1 MGMNPTSAR
10 NDLPWPASGLSGAR
24 LRGRKSV
31 RHYHTP
37 SSVARQCLL
46 SWPGTVRTACAQ
58 GKDIRGGIWE
68 RLQDDED
75 LIRLKITLLMALVI
89 FTAVLEWVT

>member
-1 MGMNPTSAR
+1 MGMNPSSIR
-10 NDLPWPASGLSGAR
+10 NDLRWPVSGLSGAR

-31 RHYHTP
+31 RQHHAP
-37 SSVARQCLL
+37 SSAARQCLL
-46 SWPGTVRTACAQ
+46 SWPDTVRTACAQ
-58 GKDIRGGIWE
+58 GKDIRRGIWE

-75 LIRLKITLLMALVI
+75 LIRLKITLLVALVI

>member
-1 MGMNPTSAR
+1 VGMNPSSAR
-10 NDLPWPASGLSGAR
+10 NDLRRPASGLSGAR

-31 RHYHTP
+31 RQHHAP

-46 SWPGTVRTACAQ
+46 SWPDTVRTACAQ

-75 LIRLKITLLMALVI
+75 LVRLKITLLVALVI